1 MSRAKSSHT
10 HLVKMV
16 QHMMRISQYISET
29 SQEEFFSKR
38 LNYDAIMKQI
48 DLLGE
53 TVAQLVND
61 DPDNITK
68 KFIEIPWTEIRAI
81 RNRSSHNY
89 FSIDPNI
96 IWKYINDELPDIET
110 GIRNILAK
118 RYRTTKIED
127 YR

>member
-1 MSRAKSSHT
+1 MLKAKSSHP

-16 QHMMRISQYISET
+16 QHMVRISHYLSET
-29 SQEEFFSKR
+29 SQKEFFEKR

-53 TVAQLVND
+53 TVSQLVND
-61 DPDNITK
+61 DQDNITK
-68 KFIEIPWTEIRAI
+68 KFIDIPWAEVRAI

-96 IWKYINDELPDIET
+96 IWKYINDELPDIEA

-118 RYRTTKIED
+118 RYRTTEIKD
-127 YR
+127 YG

>member
-1 MSRAKSSHT
+1 MSKAKSSHP

-16 QHMMRISQYISET
+16 QHMVRISSYLSET
-29 SQEEFFSKR
+29 SQDEFFAKR
-38 LNYDAIMKQI
+38 LNYDAIMKQT

-53 TVAQLVND
+53 IVSQLVHD

-68 KFIEIPWTEIRAI
+68 KFNEIPWAEVRAI

-96 IWKYINDELPDIET
+96 IWKYVTEELPDIEA

-118 RYRTTKIED
+118 RYRTTQVED
-127 YR
+127 YS

>member
-1 MSRAKSSHT
+1 MSKAKSSHP

-16 QHMMRISQYISET
+16 QHMIRISHYVSET
-29 SQEEFFSKR
+29 SQDEFFSKR

-68 KFIEIPWTEIRAI
+68 KFIEIPWAEIRAI

-89 FSIDPNI
+89 FSIDPSI
-96 IWKYINDELPDIET
+96 IWEYINDELPDIET

-118 RYRTTKIED
+118 RYRTTNIED
-127 YR
+127 YG